1 MKNTSRGAASAV
13 TLDAVLNG
21 TLPPPSRHDSPF
33 RLLELILTV
42 RCPRDRPRRRDLLR
56 FGDDDGVLG
65 LWQAAWSTAED
76 VRDKG
81 WTDPRRAHTGYVRL
95 LALLETCER
104 RLQELDERLDL
115 EPDDLE
121 DAVVLRVELEQ
132 LAGAAAGCLA
142 ECGDVAGRDY
152 CRERAAYQVEHGLDG
167 HRYASALVGLSADA
181 RYTWRPGN
189 PGLGALASALQS
201 GDATIHH
208 SVRASSPEPDEPET
222 AWLTEARAKSARE
235 KAERERAAAG
245 PSLVVLASVEHLPGS
260 AENGS
265 KAGRSTGSTARTEWA
280 PLAGKALPLA
290 RVPDLAEARATL
302 VSEFPDDASVIDA
315 ILVPLAGR
323 SFVHLPPTLLLGPPG
338 TGKSRLT
345 RRLGEVLG
353 LAVTVYSCGGVA
365 DSSLIG
371 TSRQWSTGRATVPL
385 QAIKQAGAA
394 SVLVV
399 LDELSR
405 AGTRSDNGRLVDG
418 VLALT
423 EAETS
428 RRYQDP
434 FLECATDLSAVSWLA
449 TSNTTAGLDPALL
462 SRFRVLELDPRTPA
476 SLPSLTAAILR
487 DIRAERGLDEVWLPA
502 LDEEEAG
509 VLAENWQG
517 GSVRVLRRLIETVLA
532 SRETLA
538 TRN

>member
-1 MKNTSRGAASAV
+1 
-13 TLDAVLNG
+13 
-21 TLPPPSRHDSPF
+21 
-33 RLLELILTV
+33 
-42 RCPRDRPRRRDLLR
+42 
-56 FGDDDGVLG
+56 
-65 LWQAAWSTAED
+65 
-76 VRDKG
+76 
-81 WTDPRRAHTGYVRL
+81 
-95 LALLETCER
+95 
-104 RLQELDERLDL
+104 
-115 EPDDLE
+115 
-121 DAVVLRVELEQ
+121 
-132 LAGAAAGCLA
+132 
-142 ECGDVAGRDY
+142 
-152 CRERAAYQVEHGLDG
+152 
-167 HRYASALVGLSADA
+167 
-181 RYTWRPGN
+181 
-189 PGLGALASALQS
+189 
-201 GDATIHH
+201 
-208 SVRASSPEPDEPET
+208 
-222 AWLTEARAKSARE
+222 
-235 KAERERAAAG
+235 
-245 PSLVVLASVEHLPGS
+245 LASVEHLPGS
-260 AENGS
+260 AENGAR
-265 KAGRSTGSTARTEWA
+265 AGRSTGSTARTEWA

-290 RVPDLAEARATL
+290 VVPDLAEARRVL
-302 VSEFPDDASVIDA
+302 VSEFPDDAAVIDA

-345 RRLGEVLG
+345 RRLGEILG

-405 AGTRSDNGRLVDG
+405 AGTRADNGRLVDG

-434 FLECATDLSAVSWLA
+434 FLECPTDLSAVSWLA
-449 TSNTTAGLDPALL
+449 TANSVAGLDPALL
-462 SRFRVLELDPRTPA
+462 SRFRVLTLGPRTAA
-476 SLPSLTAAILR
+476 SLPSLTKGILADVR
-487 DIRAERGLDEVWLPA
+487 RERGLDATWLPD

-509 VLAENWQG
+509 VLAENWPG

-532 SRETLA
+532 SREHLA

>member
-1 MKNTSRGAASAV
+1 MSLESVLRGEF
-13 TLDAVLNG
+13 
-21 TLPPPSRHDSPF
+21 PPSHRHESPF
-33 RLLELILTV
+33 RPLALLV
-42 RCPRDRPRRRDLLR
+42 VARCPKGPPRRRDLLR
-56 FGDDDGVLG
+56 FGDDDGVLA
-65 LWQAAWSTAED
+65 LWQSAYRTVED
-76 VRDKG
+76 VRDEA
-81 WTDPRRAHTGYVRL
+81 WRDPHRAHTAHVRVVCL
-95 LALLETCER
+95 LQECER
-104 RLQELDERLDL
+104 RLDELDQRLDL
-115 EPDDLE
+115 DPADIE
-121 DAVVLRVELEQ
+121 DTVVLREEVEQ
-132 LAGAAAGCLA
+132 LAGGAAATLA
-142 ECGDVAGRDY
+142 ECGDVLGWDY
-152 CRERAAYQVEHGLDG
+152 CRERAAWKCEHGQEG
-167 HRYASALVGLSADA
+167 HRYAAAVLGLSTGVSYA
-181 RYTWRPGN
+181 WRPGH
-189 PGLGALASALQS
+189 PALGALASALQA
-201 GDATIHH
+201 GDALLHDA
-208 SVRASSPEPDEPET
+208 VRAAEPKPEDEPSW
-222 AWLTEARAKSARE
+222 AAEARAKSVRE
-235 KAERERAAAG
+235 KAERERLAAG

-290 RVPDLAEARATL
+290 RVPDLAEARRVL
-302 VSEFPDDASVIDA
+302 VSEFPDDAAVLDA
-315 ILVPLAGR
+315 ILLPLAGR
-323 SFVHLPPTLLLGPPG
+323 SFVHVPPTLLLGPPG

-353 LAVTVYSCGGVA
+353 LVVTVYSCGGVA

-405 AGTRSDNGRLVDG
+405 AGTRADNGRLVDG

-462 SRFRVLELDPRTPA
+462 SRFRVLEMGPRTAA

-487 DIRAERGLDEVWLPA
+487 DIRTERGLDEVWLPA

-509 VLAENWQG
+509 VLAENWPG
-517 GSVRVLRRLIETVLA
+517 GSVRVLRRLIESLLA
-532 SRETLA
+532 SREHLA

>member
-1 MKNTSRGAASAV
+1 MKNTSREAASAV

-21 TLPPPSRHDSPF
+21 TLPPPFRHDSPF
-33 RLLELILTV
+33 RLLELLLTV

-115 EPDDLE
+115 DPEDLD

-142 ECGDVAGRDY
+142 ECGDRAGRDY
-152 CRERAAYQVEHGLDG
+152 CRERAAWLVEHGQEG
-167 HRYASALVGLSADA
+167 HKYASALVGLSADV
-181 RYTWRPGN
+181 RYAWRPGN

-201 GDATIHH
+201 GDATIHDAT
-208 SVRASSPEPDEPET
+208 RAAAPEDEEPEPSW
-222 AWLTEARAKSARE
+222 AAEARAKAARE
-235 KAERERAAAG
+235 KADRERAAG

-260 AENGS
+260 AENGAR
-265 KAGRSTGSTARTEWA
+265 AGRSTGSTARTEWA

-290 RVPDLAEARATL
+290 VVPDLAEARRVL
-302 VSEFPDDASVIDA
+302 VSEFPDDAAVIDA

-345 RRLGEVLG
+345 RRLGEILG

-405 AGTRSDNGRLVDG
+405 AGTRADNGRLVDG

-434 FLECATDLSAVSWLA
+434 FLECPTDLSAVSWLA
-449 TSNTTAGLDPALL
+449 TANSVAGLDPALL
-462 SRFRVLELDPRTPA
+462 SRFRVLTLGPRTAA
-476 SLPSLTAAILR
+476 SLPSLTKGILADVR
-487 DIRAERGLDEVWLPA
+487 RERGLDATWLPD

-509 VLAENWQG
+509 VLAENWPG

-532 SRETLA
+532 SREHLA